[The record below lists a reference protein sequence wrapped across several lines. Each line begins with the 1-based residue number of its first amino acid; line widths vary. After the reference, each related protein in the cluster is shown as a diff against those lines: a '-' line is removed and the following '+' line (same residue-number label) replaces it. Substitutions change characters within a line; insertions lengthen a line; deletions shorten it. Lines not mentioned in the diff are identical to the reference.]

1 MTRFGSAPVDVTVRR
16 WRRYGFDRLYGD
28 SRDGRCVGW
37 IDLDTGEHRI
47 ELAEFADAFQRAA
60 ATWHSQQLANVTR
73 TVALVATSTVGNP
86 PPCRSSASRRPT
98 MSDAAGE
105 WTDLACNAPG
115 TLVRAKAG
123 EARRSEP
130 VWSLLA
136 RVAGLHTDERA
147 WHLGAKGEE
156 LVGKELVKL
165 GHGWHTLHSIPLGKR
180 GGDLD
185 HLVIGPGGVF
195 SLNAKYHK
203 YATVSVDSES
213 VLVNGEPRPY
223 IDKSRQEARRV
234 SRILSAAMAT
244 HVPVQGVVV
253 IVHAGELEIRRQP
266 GDIVVIDRRRLRRWL
281 GSRPTVHQPTVVE
294 RLGDRARRSSTWP

>member
-1 MTRFGSAPVDVTVRR
+1 
-16 WRRYGFDRLYGD
+16 
-28 SRDGRCVGW
+28 
-37 IDLDTGEHRI
+37 
-47 ELAEFADAFQRAA
+47 
-60 ATWHSQQLANVTR
+60 
-73 TVALVATSTVGNP
+73 
-86 PPCRSSASRRPT
+86 

-115 TLVRAKAG
+115 TLVRAKAA

-156 LVGKELVKL
+156 LVGKELAKL
-165 GHGWHTLHSIPLGKR
+165 GHGWHALHSIPLGER

-203 YATVSVDSES
+203 YATVSVDSEL

-223 IDKSRQEARRV
+223 IDRSRLEARRV

-253 IVHAGELEIRRQP
+253 IVNAGAFQISREPADITVLE
-266 GDIVVIDRRRLRRWL
+266 RRRLRRWM
-281 GSRPTVHQPTVVE
+281 GSLPPAHGQRFVETVFDQ
-294 RLGDRARRSSTWP
+294 ARRSSTWQGWSQGCRP